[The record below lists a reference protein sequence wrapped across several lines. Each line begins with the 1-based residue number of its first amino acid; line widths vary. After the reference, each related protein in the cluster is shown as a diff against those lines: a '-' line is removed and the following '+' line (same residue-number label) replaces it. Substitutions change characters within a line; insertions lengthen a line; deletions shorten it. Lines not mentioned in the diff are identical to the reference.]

1 MLDGEKCLLKAA
13 HTKVLEV
20 DVANCCQVFTI
31 KIRSFI
37 YFENFLLI
45 AYVFFLFFFARYSKA
60 VGLAASEEHQRSF
73 LKSESVTGSLTAST
87 TRQTR
92 LSPSPSAPVLNTK
105 SHFRTSSDTTKI
117 EKSEGNADGENIVLT
132 EEEVNQRLIWIYLD
146 AEKMTEEKL
155 SENGILSELVWPV
168 LQSHLTAE
176 SAKDYFIESLEES
189 RLELRQNLTQLSNII
204 TNRVSEKSSAYLK
217 QVADI
222 PR

>member
-1 MLDGEKCLLKAA
+1 MGYYLGKLL
-13 HTKVLEV
+13 
-20 DVANCCQVFTI
+20 
-31 KIRSFI
+31 FI
-37 YFENFLLI
+37 YFLLQ
-45 AYVFFLFFFARYSKA
+45 RYSKA
-60 VGLAASEEHQRSF
+60 VGLAASDEHQRSF
-73 LKSESVTGSLTAST
+73 LKSESVTSSLTSSTAST

-117 EKSEGNADGENIVLT
+117 EKSEGNADGENIVWT

-155 SENGILSELVWPV
+155 SENGILSDLVWPV
-168 LQSHLTAE
+168 LQSDLTTE

-189 RLELRQNLTQLSNII
+189 RLELRKNLTQLSNII